1 MNQINKKE
9 ELYGL
14 TIFRFVAAFYVFI
27 FHCDIRYP
35 LSAPSWIVNVVK
47 NGAIGMTFF
56 FVLSGFVLAW
66 ASRDGIRERY
76 FSLRIA
82 RIYPAYLMMGIVS
95 LPFLFEYDHKK
106 IISYL
111 FLYLTSTQSWFPT
124 TFNAWHFGGSWSVS
138 TEMFFYLSFPF
149 LFPLIKRNPYAT
161 LIISY
166 VTTSLIIPLSLSI
179 SSTTNFPQYYISPIH
194 RLPEFT
200 IGVALGCLY
209 ASGLKIQRY
218 KLFLLVISIL
228 ALLFISPKHN
238 EGWMRNNYITVL
250 STGCIIYCLSCMK
263 LNLNKLTKPFV
274 YLGKIS
280 YSFYL
285 MQLPIMLYI
294 TAHHD
299 VLSAFPHWQIW
310 LALGIL
316 NIAMAATCYHLIEN
330 NKKIRK
336 MIVRVA

>member
-1 MNQINKKE
+1 MVKSQ

-27 FHCDIRYP
+27 FHCNIRYP
-35 LSAPSWIVNVVK
+35 LAAPQWIVSIIK

-66 ASRDGIRERY
+66 ASRSGIREKY

-82 RIYPAYLMMGIVS
+82 RIYPAYIMMGIVS

-106 IISYL
+106 IISYV
-111 FLYLTSTQSWFPT
+111 FLYFTSTQSWFPS

-138 TEMFFYLSFPF
+138 TEMFFYLTFPL
-149 LFPLIKRNPYAT
+149 LFPIIKRNPIFT
-161 LIISY
+161 LLISY
-166 VTTSLIIPLSLSI
+166 IATSLIIPISLQI
-179 SSTTNFPQYYISPIH
+179 SGSAEFPQYYISPIH

-209 ASGLKIQRY
+209 SSGLRITKF
-218 KLFLLVISIL
+218 KSTLLVASLL
-228 ALLFISPKHN
+228 ALFFISPEHN
-238 EGWMRNNYITVL
+238 KGWMRNNYITVL

-263 LNLNKLTKPFV
+263 FNLNKLTIPFV

-285 MQLPIMLYI
+285 MQLPIMIYI
-294 TAHHD
+294 TVHHD
-299 VLSAFPHWQIW
+299 SLASLPHWQIW
-310 LALGIL
+310 LLLGAL
-316 NIAMAATCYHLIEN
+316 NIIMAALCYHFVEN
-330 NKKIRK
+330 NKKIRS
-336 MIVRVA
+336 MILRAA